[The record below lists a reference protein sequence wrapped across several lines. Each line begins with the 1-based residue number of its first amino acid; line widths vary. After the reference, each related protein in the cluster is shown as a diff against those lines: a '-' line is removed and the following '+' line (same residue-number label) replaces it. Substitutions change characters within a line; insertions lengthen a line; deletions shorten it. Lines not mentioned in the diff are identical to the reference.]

1 MSKGLG
7 NSKIKNGK
15 FNVIILGK
23 CDRNEQLFSKTF
35 PVILNESSIR
45 HKYINRYDLFI
56 SDYILF
62 PKFS

>member
-45 HKYINRYDLFI
+45 HKYINRYD
-56 SDYILF
+56 
-62 PKFS
+62 